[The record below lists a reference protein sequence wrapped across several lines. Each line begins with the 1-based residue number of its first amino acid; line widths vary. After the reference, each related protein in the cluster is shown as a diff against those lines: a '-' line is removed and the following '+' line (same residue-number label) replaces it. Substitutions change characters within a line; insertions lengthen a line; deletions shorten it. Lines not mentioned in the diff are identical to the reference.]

1 MSIERLLTGHG
12 IVRSSDRTSGLS
24 SLLNLQYSPQP
35 STLSHHHFVD
45 ISTELLRHGY
55 SVRFRAPGR
64 SMHPTIK
71 EGETITVVPVVPFD
85 VKRGGILL
93 YLVGRIVIAH
103 RIVSIERKKSGVTT
117 QSSKLSPHHLFL
129 LRGDASG
136 TCDKPVEAHQLLGKV
151 VSVERGGC
159 TIDLYSRRAR
169 MLCFV
174 HVWVF
179 RLKRWIIRCFLQV
192 RRFFY

>member
-12 IVRSSDRTSGLS
+12 IVRSLDQTSAQP
-24 SLLNLQYSPQP
+24 SLLSFQHSAQP

-85 VKRGGILL
+85 VKRGDILL
-93 YLVGRIVIAH
+93 YLVGRMVIAH
-103 RIVSIERKKSGVTT
+103 RIVSIERKKSGVMT
-117 QSSKLSPHHLFL
+117 QSSKLSPHHLIL

-136 TCDKPVEAHQLLGKV
+136 TCDKPVEAHQVLGKV
-151 VSVERGGC
+151 TSVKRGDF
-159 TIDLYSRRAR
+159 TISLYSRKAR
-169 MLCFV
+169 MLRFV

-179 RLKRWIIRCFLQV
+179 RLKRWMIRYFLQV
-192 RRFFY
+192 KRCFH